1 MKRGK
6 KLFTYLLVLVM
17 LLANTVTGVAA
28 ELDEPLQE
36 VTQVVHED
44 GSGLLSEGGLL
55 EAGDAVADSSYDHSH
70 DAAIVAAMENM
81 QDTIDVTGYGLTA
94 TNVEDVIHGIL
105 NMNPQLFY
113 VSGGF
118 RYYMDIQSNVKEL
131 IITYNYTKTQITS
144 MKSEIDAAVA
154 KMEAAIDTT
163 GLSDVEIAL
172 AYHDYLATDVAYDY
186 ENYLSSSLS
195 SDDYN
200 IYGTLVKKKAVCQG
214 YALTFMYLMKRQ
226 NVVCGYV
233 SSNAANHAW
242 NVVYLNN
249 QWYHMDA
256 TWDDPVWDNLGRVKH
271 TYFMISDATLLS
283 LDSDRTDYVTSVPY
297 GYTYTKA
304 TDSRY
309 ESGFWSGVQT
319 YMYPCNG
326 DWYYLD
332 GSYVA
337 AEKSA
342 KYQLSKYNYASRTTT
357 CLYGPEYARWWITD
371 NRVWASYFGRMAA
384 RNGVIY
390 FSTPTTIEQYSI
402 STGTTKTIFT
412 LPSGTAKGTYIYGL
426 GFIDGD
432 LCYVTADTAN
442 YKGQETY
449 NKVSLCTSH
458 VYGAVQTINPTY
470 EQAGKKYHVCKT
482 CGYSEDIENL
492 PKLVKVSTITIVGGK
507 KTMTV
512 GESYTVEAVRVVPDN
527 ATNKEVTWSS
537 SNPSVASIDTNGT
550 VTAKAAGTATITATA
565 KDGQGAKDSFVMTV
579 KKADSSETPDPD
591 PNPNPDPN
599 PDPTPKPDPT
609 PTPNPTP
616 TPDPTPSQPVTPAVT
631 VRYTTHVQT
640 FGWQGNENDAK
651 TWFTNGAMAGT
662 SGKAKRLEGIKI
674 RVTGNDNLG
683 IQYTTHCQSY
693 GWLPWSANGEMNG
706 TEGEAKRLEA
716 IKIQLTGSDAGKYD
730 VYYRVHAQS
739 YGWLGWVKNGAPS
752 GTAGYA
758 KRLEGI
764 QIVVV
769 KKGASFNTRM
779 GNINSAY
786 ALGYY
791 AKAGTSPVVNAK
803 NTSNADPQIA
813 GEAQT
818 NVTYRTH
825 VQSYGW
831 QAWKYNG
838 QMSGTSGQAKRL
850 EGINIRLSNQQYSG
864 DIVYTTHVQSYGWQ
878 GNENNQS
885 TWRKNGVMSGTSGEA
900 KRLEAIRIN
909 LTGEMAKHYDIY
921 YRVHA
926 QSFGWLDWAKNGA
939 PSGTAGYAKRL
950 EGIQI
955 ILVPKGQPAPAKNY
969 GGITSVR
976 ASYIAK

>member
-17 LLANTVTGVAA
+17 LLVNTVTGVAA

-36 VTQVVHED
+36 ATQIVHED

-70 DAAIVAAMENM
+70 DAAIVAAMENL
-81 QDTIDVTGYGLTA
+81 QDTIDVTGYGLTT

-118 RYYMDIQSNVKEL
+118 RYYSDSQSNVTEL
-131 IITYNYTKTQITS
+131 LITYNYTKTQITS
-144 MKSEIDAAVA
+144 MKAEIDAEVA

-195 SDDYN
+195 SDDYT

-283 LDSDRTDYVTSVPY
+283 LESKRSDYVTSVPY

-304 TDSRY
+304 IDSRY

-342 KYQLSKYNYASRTTT
+342 KYQLSKYNYASQITT
-357 CLYGPEYARWWITD
+357 CLYGPEYVRWWITD
-371 NRVWASYFGRMAA
+371 NRVWASYCGRMAA

-402 STGTTKTIFT
+402 STGARKTIYT
-412 LPSGTAKGTYIYGL
+412 LPSDTAKGTHIFGL
-426 GFIDGD
+426 GFIDDD
-432 LCYVTADTAN
+432 LYYVIADTAN
-442 YKGQETY
+442 YEGQETY
-449 NKVSLCTSH
+449 NKVNLCTSH

-507 KTMTV
+507 KSMTV
-512 GESYTVEAVRVVPDN
+512 GESYTVEDVRVVPDN

-537 SNPSVASIDTNGT
+537 SNPSVAEWNSDSKGGRYSDDHSNSKGW
-550 VTAKAAGTATITATA
+550 AG
-565 KDGQGAKDSFVMTV
+565 GQGFFCRDSEDGRFFRNTGSGS
-579 KKADSSETPDPD
+579 KSRSDT
-591 PNPNPDPN
+591 
-599 PDPTPKPDPT
+599 KPR
-609 PTPNPTP
+609 
-616 TPDPTPSQPVTPAVT
+616 S
-631 VRYTTHVQT
+631 
-640 FGWQGNENDAK
+640 
-651 TWFTNGAMAGT
+651 
-662 SGKAKRLEGIKI
+662 
-674 RVTGNDNLG
+674 
-683 IQYTTHCQSY
+683 
-693 GWLPWSANGEMNG
+693 SANAEPNTNTRSNTKSAGYTSCNR
-706 TEGEAKRLEA
+706 AVYNPCADVWL
-716 IKIQLTGSDAGKYD
+716 AGK
-730 VYYRVHAQS
+730 
-739 YGWLGWVKNGAPS
+739 
-752 GTAGYA
+752 
-758 KRLEGI
+758 
-764 QIVVV
+764 
-769 KKGASFNTRM
+769 
-779 GNINSAY
+779 
-786 ALGYY
+786 
-791 AKAGTSPVVNAK
+791 
-803 NTSNADPQIA
+803 
-813 GEAQT
+813 
-818 NVTYRTH
+818 
-825 VQSYGW
+825 
-831 QAWKYNG
+831 
-838 QMSGTSGQAKRL
+838 
-850 EGINIRLSNQQYSG
+850 
-864 DIVYTTHVQSYGWQ
+864 
-878 GNENNQS
+878 
-885 TWRKNGVMSGTSGEA
+885 
-900 KRLEAIRIN
+900 
-909 LTGEMAKHYDIY
+909 
-921 YRVHA
+921 
-926 QSFGWLDWAKNGA
+926 
-939 PSGTAGYAKRL
+939 
-950 EGIQI
+950 
-955 ILVPKGQPAPAKNY
+955 
-969 GGITSVR
+969 
-976 ASYIAK
+976 

>member
-36 VTQVVHED
+36 ATQVVHED

-70 DAAIVAAMENM
+70 DAAIVAAMENL
-81 QDTIDVTGYGLTA
+81 QDTIDVTGYGLTT

-118 RYYMDIQSNVKEL
+118 RYYSDSQSNVTEL
-131 IITYNYTKTQITS
+131 LITYNYTKTQITS
-144 MKSEIDAAVA
+144 MKAEIDAEVA

-195 SDDYN
+195 SDDYT

-283 LDSDRTDYVTSVPY
+283 LESKRSDYVTSVPY

-304 TDSRY
+304 IDSRY

-342 KYQLSKYNYASRTTT
+342 KYQLSKYNYASQITT
-357 CLYGPEYARWWITD
+357 CLYGPEYVRWWITD
-371 NRVWASYFGRMAA
+371 NRVWASYCGRMAA

-402 STGTTKTIFT
+402 STGARKTIYT
-412 LPSGTAKGTYIYGL
+412 LPSDTAKGTHIFGL
-426 GFIDGD
+426 GFIDDD
-432 LCYVTADTAN
+432 LYYVIADTAN
-442 YKGQETY
+442 YEGQETY
-449 NKVSLCTSH
+449 NKVNLCTSH

-482 CGYSEDIENL
+482 CGYSE
-492 PKLVKVSTITIVGGK
+492 
-507 KTMTV
+507 
-512 GESYTVEAVRVVPDN
+512 
-527 ATNKEVTWSS
+527 
-537 SNPSVASIDTNGT
+537 
-550 VTAKAAGTATITATA
+550 
-565 KDGQGAKDSFVMTV
+565 
-579 KKADSSETPDPD
+579 
-591 PNPNPDPN
+591 
-599 PDPTPKPDPT
+599 
-609 PTPNPTP
+609 
-616 TPDPTPSQPVTPAVT
+616 
-631 VRYTTHVQT
+631 VQLY
-640 FGWQGNENDAK
+640 F
-651 TWFTNGAMAGT
+651 
-662 SGKAKRLEGIKI
+662 
-674 RVTGNDNLG
+674 
-683 IQYTTHCQSY
+683 
-693 GWLPWSANGEMNG
+693 
-706 TEGEAKRLEA
+706 
-716 IKIQLTGSDAGKYD
+716 
-730 VYYRVHAQS
+730 
-739 YGWLGWVKNGAPS
+739 
-752 GTAGYA
+752 
-758 KRLEGI
+758 
-764 QIVVV
+764 
-769 KKGASFNTRM
+769 
-779 GNINSAY
+779 
-786 ALGYY
+786 
-791 AKAGTSPVVNAK
+791 
-803 NTSNADPQIA
+803 
-813 GEAQT
+813 
-818 NVTYRTH
+818 
-825 VQSYGW
+825 
-831 QAWKYNG
+831 
-838 QMSGTSGQAKRL
+838 
-850 EGINIRLSNQQYSG
+850 
-864 DIVYTTHVQSYGWQ
+864 
-878 GNENNQS
+878 
-885 TWRKNGVMSGTSGEA
+885 
-900 KRLEAIRIN
+900 
-909 LTGEMAKHYDIY
+909 
-921 YRVHA
+921 
-926 QSFGWLDWAKNGA
+926 
-939 PSGTAGYAKRL
+939 
-950 EGIQI
+950 
-955 ILVPKGQPAPAKNY
+955 
-969 GGITSVR
+969 R
-976 ASYIAK
+976 A

>member
-36 VTQVVHED
+36 ATQVVHED

-70 DAAIVAAMENM
+70 DAAIVAAMESM
-81 QDTIDVTGYGLTA
+81 QDTIDVTGYGLTK
-94 TNVEDVIHGIL
+94 TNVGDVIHGIV

-118 RYYMDIQSNVKEL
+118 KYYSDSQSNVTEL
-131 IITYNYTKTQITS
+131 LITYKYTKAQIAA
-144 MKSEIDAAVA
+144 MNAEIDAEVA

-172 AYHDYLATDVAYDY
+172 AYHDYLVTDVAYDY
-186 ENYLSSSLS
+186 ENYLSDSMP
-195 SDDYN
+195 DEDFN
-200 IYGTLVKKKAVCQG
+200 IYGAIVKKKAVCQG

-226 NVVCGYV
+226 NIVCGYV
-233 SSNAANHAW
+233 SSSAANHAW

-249 QWYHMDA
+249 QWYQMDA
-256 TWDDPVWDNLGRVKH
+256 TWDDPTWDNLGRVKH

-283 LDSDRTDYVTSVPY
+283 LDQRREDYVTSVPY
-297 GYTYTKA
+297 GYSYTKA

-319 YMYPCNG
+319 YMYPYNG
-326 DWYYLD
+326 EWYYLE
-332 GSYVA
+332 GTYVTA
-337 AEKSA
+337 DHRA
-342 KYQLSKYNYASRTTT
+342 KYQLSKYNYASQTAT
-357 CLYGPEYARWWITD
+357 CLYGPAYAKWTTAD
-371 NRVWASYFGRMAA
+371 NGVWPAYFGRMAA
-384 RNGVIY
+384 QNGVIY

-412 LPSGTAKGTYIYGL
+412 MPPDTAKGTYIYGL
-426 GFIDGD
+426 GYSKGD
-432 LCYVTADTAN
+432 LCYVIADTAN
-442 YKGQETY
+442 NKGQETY
-449 NKVSLCTSH
+449 YKVEICTSH
-458 VYGAVQTINPTY
+458 VYGEVKTINPTY
-470 EQAGKKYHVCKT
+470 EQAGKKYHVCKI
-482 CGYSEDIENL
+482 CGYSEDIETL
-492 PKLVKVSTITIVGGK
+492 PRLVEVIGLSIIWNQNTMIVGETYSIEGFW
-507 KTMTV
+507 V
-512 GESYTVEAVRVVPDN
+512 IPDN
-527 ATNKEVTWSS
+527 ASDKTVTWTS
-537 SNPSVASIDTNGT
+537 SNPSVASVDEKGT
-550 VTAKAAGTATITATA
+550 VTANAVGTATIRITAN
-565 KDGQGAKDSFVMTV
+565 DGRGADDSFVITV
-579 KKADSSETPDPD
+579 KKSDSSG
-591 PNPNPDPN
+591 N
-599 PDPTPKPDPT
+599 PDPT

-955 ILVPKGQPAPAKNY
+955 ILVPKGQAAPAKNY